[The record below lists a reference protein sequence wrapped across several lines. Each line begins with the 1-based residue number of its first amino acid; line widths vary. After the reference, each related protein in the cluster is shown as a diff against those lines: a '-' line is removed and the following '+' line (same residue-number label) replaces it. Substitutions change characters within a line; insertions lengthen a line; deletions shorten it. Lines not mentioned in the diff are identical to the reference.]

1 MDFKKSEAHVGYSIF
16 ETVEECYQYNE
27 NACFIAETRAAAK
40 IFLRDG
46 FADPKGCR
54 IDAIRSGY
62 IMQDYGASCGE
73 YAMERGAFL
82 RFKVAAEVNGIQ
94 FSAEL
99 YDEDD
104 SLLVVEID
112 GVVTAGDDRSTANK
126 EMQQTAG
133 RRG

>member
-1 MDFKKSEAHVGYSIF
+1 MDFKEDEACVGYSVF
-16 ETVEECYQYNE
+16 ETLDECYHYNE
-27 NACFIAETRAAAK
+27 NACFIAETRAAAE

-46 FADPKGCR
+46 SGDPQDCR
-54 IDAIRSGY
+54 IDDIRFGD

-82 RFKVAAEVNGIQ
+82 RFKIAAEINGIQ
-94 FSAEL
+94 FSAEP

-112 GVVTAGDDRSTANK
+112 NVVMDDDN
-126 EMQQTAG
+126 
-133 RRG
+133 